1 MTQSQLKALKSD
13 IQSFLK
19 KDILDLEKKVL
30 YKGWNA
36 SIDDLEKRYIGL
48 FEIIKIWIEN
58 YKGEAIEIKNILG
71 KKQTKKY
78 IDKYHQ
84 KFLLN
89 EKNKG

>member
-1 MTQSQLKALKSD
+1 MNVAAVRPNSYRSIIGNRGINT
-13 IQSFLK
+13 FR
-19 KDILDLEKKVL
+19 
-30 YKGWNA
+30 N
-36 SIDDLEKRYIGL
+36 SIDDLRKHYIGL
-48 FEIIKIWIEN
+48 FEIIQIWIEN